1 MCRTLPASLEERRAV
16 ASFLRD
22 VLDRLPADPG
32 RIALD
37 LRGDRLI
44 TLTITEIEQVSGWY
58 DGGGPR

>member
-1 MCRTLPASLEERRAV
+1 LEGRRAV
-16 ASFLRD
+16 AGFLRD
-22 VLDRLPADPG
+22 VLDRLPADTG
-32 RIALD
+32 RVALD